1 MQQVSLSEA
10 QKRLLTLIDAAI
22 QGETVLI
29 VRDDEHTV
37 QLVPV
42 SSGKPVRKAGSA
54 KGLVSIAA
62 DFEAPLPDFDEYR
75 E

>member
-1 MQQVSLSEA
+1 MQQVTLNEA
-10 QKRLLTLIDAAI
+10 QEQLLTLVDAAI

-29 VRDDEHTV
+29 VRDDQHTV

-42 SSGKPVRKAGSA
+42 TPSKRIRKAGSA
-54 KGLVSIAA
+54 KGLISIAK
-62 DFEAPLPDFDEYR
+62 DFDAPLPDFDEYS

>member
-10 QKRLLTLIDAAI
+10 QKRLLTLVDAAI

-62 DFEAPLPDFDEYR
+62 DFEAPLSDFDEYR